1 MNRFRPIVL
10 GAHIVSVLTILFF
23 GLAATPAHAKQ
34 CHAQRPSD
42 ASTYWSY
49 RLIDGRKC
57 WYEGKPGFS
66 KSLLSWPAGQTAKAT
81 PRREP
86 DPPQESRQNPL
97 NAQASISDTP
107 DVQPKPNAQVVDRSP
122 AQPKGTLT
130 PDDLRAWGSTMAA
143 MAAQPVLTIMD
154 RWPDQEMP
162 QIRNTPVPAAQSS
175 GTGGRAIL
183 TVVIMLM
190 TLSAVLVTT
199 LRKKSRIWRV
209 PFWPA
214 GAPRKRTAAWY

>member
-10 GAHIVSVLTILFF
+10 GAHIVSVLTISFF
-23 GLAATPAHAKQ
+23 GLSSTPAHAKQ

-57 WYEGKPGFS
+57 WYEGRPGFS
-66 KSLLSWPAGQTAKAT
+66 KSLLSWPAGQTAKAS
-81 PRREP
+81 PRRDP
-86 DPPQESRQNPL
+86 DPPQASRPNPL
-97 NAQASISDTP
+97 NAQASISEVADAQPQPTP
-107 DVQPKPNAQVVDRSP
+107 EAVDRSP
-122 AQPKGTLT
+122 AQPPKGTLT
-130 PDDLRAWGSTMAA
+130 PDDLRAWGSSMAA

-154 RWPDQEMP
+154 RWPDQEM
-162 QIRNTPVPAAQSS
+162 QQLRNSPVPAAQSS

-190 TLSAVLVTT
+190 TLSAVLMTT
-199 LRKKSRIWRV
+199 WRRKKARTWQL
-209 PFWPA
+209 PTWPS
-214 GAPRKRTAAWY
+214 GAS